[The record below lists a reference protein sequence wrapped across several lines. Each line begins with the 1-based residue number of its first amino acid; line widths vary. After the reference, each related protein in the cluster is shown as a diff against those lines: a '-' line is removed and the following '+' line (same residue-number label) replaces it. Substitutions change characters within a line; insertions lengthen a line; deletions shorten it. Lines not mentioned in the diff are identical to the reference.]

1 MNYCSEFLNA
11 VFFKDRLFINLIYYN
26 LHFDALIINFYILGT
41 FGRVFKGTYSGL
53 QVAIKKIPKKFS
65 KNGEFEHE
73 VKMLK

>member
-1 MNYCSEFLNA
+1 M
-11 VFFKDRLFINLIYYN
+11 FI
-26 LHFDALIINFYILGT
+26 LIIIGT